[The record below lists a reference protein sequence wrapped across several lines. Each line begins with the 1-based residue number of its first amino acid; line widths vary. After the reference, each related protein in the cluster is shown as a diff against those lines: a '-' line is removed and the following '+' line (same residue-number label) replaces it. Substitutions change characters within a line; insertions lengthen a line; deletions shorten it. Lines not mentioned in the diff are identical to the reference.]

1 MGLFAVPFT
10 IFMLLRIEWW
20 VSAILA
26 TVVAACLSYIF
37 LRKQRDEV
45 AATVQNWGK
54 GEKRDADNDLENA
67 LLDRLSDSES
77 NDD

>member
-26 TVVAACLSYIF
+26 TVVAVCLSYIF